1 MDKLGNVLSNLI
13 TIIVW
18 FVIISAISFA
28 MYVYLSPEVVT
39 FNEKSYEKIAQE
51 AYEVKDEAID
61 DSLLSAKLLTI
72 DKNDLKRYED
82 LKDYYK
88 GRNDPF
94 TNLNGYREDVL
105 TDIDNTGN
113 IDNENNDENNDE
125 NETPIE

>member
-1 MDKLGNVLSNLI
+1 LDKFGNILSNLI

-18 FVIISAISFA
+18 FVIISTISFA

-51 AYEVKDEAID
+51 AYEVKDEALN

-94 TNLNGYREDVL
+94 TSLNGYREDVL
-105 TDIDNTGN
+105 NDNDIDNTEDN
-113 IDNENNDENNDE
+113 TDTENENN
-125 NETPIE
+125 NEIPIE